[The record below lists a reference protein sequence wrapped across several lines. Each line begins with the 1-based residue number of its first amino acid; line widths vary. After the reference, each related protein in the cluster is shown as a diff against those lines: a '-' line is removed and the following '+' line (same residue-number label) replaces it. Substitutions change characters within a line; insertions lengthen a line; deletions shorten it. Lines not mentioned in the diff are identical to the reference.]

1 MNKIIVFDVD
11 RTIVDSFTSEL
22 YSLQKA
28 IEIVTGNKLSA
39 ESLSET
45 ATMTTTELYKMLN
58 LSENKIKELEHV
70 WEIEYQKYKITCF
83 EGIEEVIIKLHKKG
97 YILGIITSR
106 TLEEY
111 HSLDSILKNIKDLF
125 SSIVTSDKVVNPKP
139 SRDSIDYLCN
149 ELKCN
154 ASDIIY
160 IGDSNT
166 DKIFAKNSKIKFIP
180 VCWDNKELTNDQT
193 ACHRVEDLF
202 TAINNVK

>member
-11 RTIVDSFTSEL
+11 RTIVDSYTSEL

-39 ESLSET
+39 DSLSET

-70 WEIEYQKYKITCF
+70 WEIEYQKYKTTCF

-111 HSLDSILKNIKDLF
+111 HSLDSILKNINDLF
-125 SSIVTSDKVVNPKP
+125 SSIVTSDKVVNP
-139 SRDSIDYLCN
+139 SIDYLCK
-149 ELKCN
+149 ELKCKT
-154 ASDIIY
+154 SDIIY
-160 IGDSNT
+160 VGDSTT
-166 DKIFAKNSKIKFIP
+166 DKIFAKNCNIQFIP
-180 VCWDNKELTNDQT
+180 VCWDNKELKNDQA
-193 ACHRVEDLF
+193 ACHRVEDLL
-202 TAINNVK
+202 TAINNIK

>member
-28 IEIVTGNKLSA
+28 IEIVTGNKLSV

-139 SRDSIDYLCN
+139 CRDSIDYLCK
-149 ELKCN
+149 ELKCKT
-154 ASDIIY
+154 SDIIY

-166 DKIFAKNSKIKFIP
+166 DKIFAKNCNIKFIP
-180 VCWDNKELTNDQT
+180 VCWDNKELITEQN
-193 ACHRVEDLF
+193 ACHRVEDLL